1 MCVQNGHR
9 ERSSESPD
17 RRLLSFVQV
26 RVGIPEGA
34 EAEAWREWNRK
45 PQLFGERMISKE
57 KKRKQQER
65 KGEETENRAEK
76 KRKTQG
82 RECLMVPDCV

>member
-9 ERSSESPD
+9 ERSSASPD

-26 RVGIPEGA
+26 RVGIPERA
-34 EAEAWREWNRK
+34 VAEAWREWNRR

-57 KKRKQQER
+57 RKESNER

-76 KRKTQG
+76 KRKKHG
-82 RECLMVPDCV
+82 RGCLMVPDCM

>member
-17 RRLLSFVQV
+17 RRLFSFVQV
-26 RVGIPEGA
+26 RVGIPERPV
-34 EAEAWREWNRK
+34 AEAWREWNRK

-65 KGEETENRAEK
+65 NGEETENRAEK
-76 KRKTQG
+76 RKKQG
-82 RECLMVPDCV
+82 RECLMRICGT

>member
-26 RVGIPEGA
+26 RVGIPEGPV
-34 EAEAWREWNRK
+34 AEAWREWNRK

-65 KGEETENRAEK
+65 NGEETENRAEK
-76 KRKTQG
+76 RKKQG
-82 RECLMVPDCV
+82 RECLMRICGT